1 MKTLVKIALMS
12 GALAGAL
19 AVTSAVA
26 ADLSG
31 LWIGEGKSRGLVG
44 ESPCRLNFRI
54 THTADAYSEERQI
67 ICGDKVAPFPPF
79 AASIEGH
86 DLLKD
91 GEVVGSITDTE
102 ITTKRLYKDL
112 DVFSKA
118 VLAEGT
124 LDLMIGVKIPHSPDA
139 IAIVEAVLKRS
150 APTAGDAPGQASRQ

>member
-1 MKTLVKIALMS
+1 MRHVLLIAVMMITP
-12 GALAGAL
+12 
-19 AVTSAVA
+19 VNA

-31 LWIGEGKSRGLVG
+31 LWIGEGKSRGLIG
-44 ESPCRLNFRI
+44 EAPCRLNFTI
-54 THTADAYSEERQI
+54 MHTADAYSEERQI
-67 ICGDKVAPFPPF
+67 TCGDEVAPFPQF

-102 ITTKRLYKDL
+102 ITTKWQYNDL

-118 VLAEGT
+118 VLAEDT
-124 LDLMIGVKIPHSPDA
+124 LDLMIGVKVPHSPDA

-150 APTAGDAPGQASRQ
+150 APAAGDAPGQASRQ